1 MRNSECYLNTLV
13 CIFQLF
19 VLVDNFFQQTKRKY
33 SSDNQ
38 LENLMFIGPCII
50 AKTEEWKTN

>member
-1 MRNSECYLNTLV
+1 MRNSELYLNTLV
-13 CIFQLF
+13 CLFQLF
-19 VLVDNFFQQTKRKY
+19 VLVDNFFQQTKRRY

-50 AKTEEWKTN
+50 VITEE